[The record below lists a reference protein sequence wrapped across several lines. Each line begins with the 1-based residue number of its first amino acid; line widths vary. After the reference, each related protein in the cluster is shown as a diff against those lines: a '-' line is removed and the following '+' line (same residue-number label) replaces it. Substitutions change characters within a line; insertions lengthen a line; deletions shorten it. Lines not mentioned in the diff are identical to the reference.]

1 MHLRRVPEERS
12 IVKIRYEGFSRDE
25 SSHLADHRTFIAT
38 GRTPASLPTCFR
50 DRTTVKS
57 ILSLRVF
64 ILSFPSL
71 FLSCSIVFRFPSF
84 LSHSVSLS
92 VSAIQR
98 RFKCPLLFLVSRF
111 PQTLLSLP
119 RPFAYFSSRE
129 RVCQVTPKTGI
140 VFHVG
145 KRVLSKH
152 HDSHHCRARTHC
164 IPPRIARIY
173 LSAVLACSTIQ
184 TLTASRIAFAHTNRH
199 KNDGEKTLDTRQPLK
214 TQ

>member
-1 MHLRRVPEERS
+1 M
-12 IVKIRYEGFSRDE
+12 FSR
-25 SSHLADHRTFIAT
+25 SNNSQVSPLFVSLFYLPPRYFYLA
-38 GRTPASLPTCFR
+38 
-50 DRTTVKS
+50 
-57 ILSLRVF
+57 
-64 ILSFPSL
+64 LSFSVSL
-71 FLSCSIVFRFPSF
+71 LFFLAI
-84 LSHSVSLS
+84 SLS

-199 KNDGEKTLDTRQPLK
+199 KNDGERTLDTRQPSK